1 MMLINLPLSTAHS
14 SAIVATKAVEYG
26 LRLVRYSMRYSMRD
40 TVWIAEVHGGTP
52 KAQRGIMAL
61 AEYFQ
66 THIYAVDAAR
76 PEGTPS
82 YHPRDARRDWIMQ
95 RFTGDTQ

>member
-14 SAIVATKAVEYG
+14 PTDVAAKAAQYG
-26 LRLVRYSMRYSMRD
+26 LRLERSEMRG
-40 TVWIAEVHGGTP
+40 TVWVAEVHGGTP

-66 THIYAVDAAR
+66 THVYAVDAAR

-95 RFTGDTQ
+95 HLGDPT